1 MSERERVDEV
11 EVASRE
17 EVQAAVR
24 DALSRLRLSR
34 QELEEQARQ
43 GRFTSERARLLWSA
57 IREVASPA

>member
-1 MSERERVDEV
+1 MGEPERIDEV

-24 DALSRLRLSR
+24 DALSRLHVSR
-34 QELEEQARQ
+34 HELEEQARQ